1 MKILFILQSIGLGGS
16 MTSMINLLSLLK
28 KEETLG
34 IDVLLMDP
42 YGELYHE
49 LEKHVR
55 ILKTDYAL
63 QAVTIPREKIINKNK
78 YGLLIGRALIWLK
91 GKICRIST
99 LDQGYLISAKHY
111 SNKYD
116 CVIAY
121 QESIAT
127 DFAKYIDAQMHIAW
141 VHNDYDNVLKRYR
154 NCDNLK
160 QVYSSYDKIVCV
172 SKAGAKNFK
181 NKSGINADKITTIY
195 NTLITEKLKQKSE
208 IDVEDILREEYK
220 DKILNAIRSDSVKLV
235 SSGRFVNQKR
245 FDRVIETAVILKSK
259 GYRFKWF
266 ILGSGELFDDISNM
280 IINYKLQDYVYL
292 TGGLTNPFPLIRIA
306 DAFVLSSDFEA
317 HPMVA
322 NEALIIGKPVI
333 STNFESASEVITD
346 NVNGMICEMS
356 PESMAKSLEKLFN
369 DDQFFRLLKENAES
383 FKYDNDS
390 IVRDFFMLF
399 NNGKEE

>member
-91 GKICRIST
+91 GKICRTST
-99 LDQGYLISAKHY
+99 LHQGYLISAKNY

-181 NKSGINADKITTIY
+181 NKSGINSDKITTIY

-208 IDVEDILREEYK
+208 IDVEDILHEEYK

-369 DDQFFRLLKENAES
+369 DDQFFGLLKENAES